1 MRMPWTD
8 TYFWREHNWPQSG
21 ESGSSQS
28 QLAAGNNVV
37 SPDEIRRCL
46 PAAARLAKLA
56 QNKS

>member
-1 MRMPWTD
+1 MRVPWTD

-21 ESGSSQS
+21 ESGSNQS

-46 PAAARLAKLA
+46 PAAARLAKLSA
-56 QNKS
+56 K